1 MTKEYVTVTRIGPFT
16 LGEKPE
22 PLQIT
27 IQDNDGVAISL
38 VGYTASFVIES
49 VDQTVSGLGTGTST
63 IVTPASGII
72 RYTWAAA
79 DFTTA
84 GFYRGQ
90 MWAGNGIYRYASNV
104 FEWFVRDLTTAPSI

>member
-1 MTKEYVTVTRIGPFT
+1 MTKEYIPVTRIGPFT

-27 IQDNDGVAISL
+27 IQDYDGVAVAL
-38 VGYTASFVIES
+38 TGYTASFVIES
-49 VDQTVSGLGTGTST
+49 VDQTVSGLGAGVSE
-63 IVTPASGII
+63 VVAAASGIT

-90 MWAGNGIYRYASNV
+90 MWVGNGTYRYASDV